1 MDGCCEMCLTLDR
14 ITLHHAIPKL
24 MIKRLRRKKVKAPV
38 IYIKL
43 CAECH
48 AKVHKTFPHAILA
61 KKYYTI

>member
-1 MDGCCEMCLTLDR
+1 
-14 ITLHHAIPKL
+14 
-24 MIKRLRRKKVKAPV
+24 MIKRLRRKKIKAPV

-61 KKYYTI
+61 KKYYTIQALLDCEELSDYITNKRRFISSK